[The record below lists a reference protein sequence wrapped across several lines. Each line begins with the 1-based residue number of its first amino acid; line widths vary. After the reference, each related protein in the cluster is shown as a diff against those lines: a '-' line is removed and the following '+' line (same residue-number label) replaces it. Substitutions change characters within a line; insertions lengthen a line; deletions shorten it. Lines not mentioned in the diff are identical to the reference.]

1 MGSNSPKWGMIS
13 YPKRY
18 DNVPKRIK
26 NKLNII
32 LLLIEKEL
40 Y

>member
-1 MGSNSPKWGMIS
+1 MIS
-13 YPKRY
+13 YLKRY